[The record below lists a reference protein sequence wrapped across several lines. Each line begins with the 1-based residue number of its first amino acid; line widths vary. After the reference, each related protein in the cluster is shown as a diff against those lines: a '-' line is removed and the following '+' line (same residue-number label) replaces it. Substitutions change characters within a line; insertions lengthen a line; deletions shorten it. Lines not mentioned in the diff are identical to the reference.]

1 MKSSLLSLAMCLL
14 LLVGKAQR
22 TSEPELKEF
31 EAFWKKFYTALVK
44 KDMQGVSG
52 FIDFPLVVKKSLRD
66 TAVQTIDKDQ
76 FASFF
81 NDYLELPAKEEFANK
96 YNLLRARKL
105 LSEDDKSMVSDDAA
119 TIEDFEFQKV
129 DGKWKLVY
137 VYMLAQ

>member
-44 KDMQGVSG
+44 KDYQSVSG
-52 FIDFPLVVKKSLRD
+52 FIEFPLVVKKSLTD
-66 TAVQTIDKDQ
+66 TAVQTIGKDE
-76 FASFF
+76 FAHFF

-105 LSEDDKSMVSDDAA
+105 LSDDDKSMVSDDAA